1 MKKYLSIICAI
12 AMLASLT
19 GCGSSDS
26 DSESKSKSSK
36 ISASETEKKTE
47 KETEKEEATPE
58 QGTTE
63 EATEEVTEAPTE
75 EQTEPITKKD
85 TDDIDALNDVEVET
99 KADTVAI
106 TIPADLIT
114 DQDKTVEDGKG
125 NPKFLTVVPNPD
137 GSVTYTMTK
146 ETHAELLKEL
156 NDQFDESV
164 KSLVDESETIASIE
178 HNDDYTSYSI
188 HVTNAED
195 FKNNKD
201 SFAVLGM
208 VLASNYYL
216 AFKGKTISSDEIQIH
231 YFDANGNEFEG

>member
-1 MKKYLSIICAI
+1 MKKYLSIICTI

-36 ISASETEKKTE
+36 ISASETEEKTE

-63 EATEEVTEAPTE
+63 AATEKPTEAPTE
-75 EQTEPITKKD
+75 EQTEPTTEKPTKNS
-85 TDDIDALNDVEVET
+85 DALIDVDVENT
-99 KADTVAI
+99 GATVSVI
-106 TIPADLIT
+106 IPADLIT
-114 DQDKTVEDGKG
+114 DQDKTVEAGKE
-125 NPKFLTVVPNPD
+125 NPKFLSVTPNPD

-156 NDQFDESV
+156 EAQWDETAQ
-164 KSLVDESETIASIE
+164 SLVDESETITSID
-178 HNDDYTSYSI
+178 HNDDFTLYNV

-195 FKNNKD
+195 FKHSKD
-201 SFAVLGM
+201 SFTVLGI
-208 VLASNYYL
+208 VIASNYYL
-216 AFKGKTISSDEIQIH
+216 AFKGETLTGDDVQMH
-231 YFDANGNEFEG
+231 YFDADGNEFEG